1 MHALKHPPSR
11 RSDTSGPF
19 PLYLSNGGIVLCH
32 PVEDGFRLVHCGT
45 GQHVELRGSFA
56 HRMQRTLSGKTDDV
70 GLAALTHHHPWL
82 GDLDHAGAIPPASHI
97 LLGDGLGMLFIELTD
112 RCNERC
118 IHCYA
123 ESAPECSNRLELDEI
138 KAALKEARTLGN
150 PTVQFTGGD
159 PLIHPDIIEAVVAAR
174 DFDYKTLEIYT
185 NGLALSDTML
195 KHLLPYQP
203 NFAFSIYSYDAT
215 VHDGITQVPGSFD
228 RTLAA
233 IRRAQDANLKIRIG
247 IILMPE
253 NKGQEADT
261 IHFLQDKL
269 SLKSGQI
276 GIDIVRSTGRGQF
289 MQDYQPDLT
298 GLHGFGHR
306 PDMPDAQSES
316 NAPASTPKSGAP
328 VPPYSR
334 RGKLCVSANGNV
346 YPCIFSRQTRL
357 GNIRNQGLRDIMHA
371 LDQHTLPPP
380 SQQRWQQCRQGLS
393 CSDCQAIAYAL
404 GQITEKERMRNAIT

>member
-1 MHALKHPPSR
+1 
-11 RSDTSGPF
+11 
-19 PLYLSNGGIVLCH
+19 
-32 PVEDGFRLVHCGT
+32 
-45 GQHVELRGSFA
+45 VELRGSFA
-56 HRMQRTLSGKTDDV
+56 HRMQCVLSGKTDGV
-70 GLAALTHHHPWL
+70 GLAALTHHYPWL
-82 GDLDHAGAIPPASHI
+82 GDLDHAEAIPPVSHI
-97 LLGDGLGMLFIELTD
+97 LLGNGLGMLFIELTD

-123 ESAPECSNRLELDEI
+123 ESAPECSNHLDLDEI
-138 KAALKEARTLGN
+138 KTVLEAAGALGN

-159 PLIHPDIIEAVVAAR
+159 PLIHPDIIEAVAAAR
-174 DFDYKTLEIYT
+174 DFGYKTLEIYT
-185 NGLALSDTML
+185 NGLALNNAML
-195 KHLLPYQP
+195 KRLLPHRP
-203 NFAFSIYSYDAT
+203 NFAFSIYSHNAT
-215 VHDGITQVPGSFD
+215 VHDGITQVSGSLD
-228 RTLAA
+228 RTLVA
-233 IRRAQDANLKIRIG
+233 IRRAQDANLNIRIG

-306 PDMPDAQSES
+306 PDMPDDSAPTPES
-316 NAPASTPKSGAP
+316 GSPA
-328 VPPYSR
+328 PPYSR
-334 RGKLCVSANGNV
+334 RGKLCVSANGDV

-357 GNIRNQGLRDIMHA
+357 GNIRDQGLRDIIHA

-404 GQITEKERMRNAIT
+404 GNILEEDEMHYATA

>member
-1 MHALKHPPSR
+1 MHALKYPPSR

-32 PVEDGFRLVHCGT
+32 PVEDGFRLVHCDT

-56 HRMQRTLSGKTDDV
+56 HRMQRALSGKTESV
-70 GLAALTHHHPWL
+70 GLTALTHHHPWL
-82 GDLDHAGAIPPASHI
+82 GDLDHAGATPPASHI

-123 ESAPECSNRLELDEI
+123 ESTPECSNRLALDEI
-138 KAALKEARTLGN
+138 KAVLKESHTLGN

-159 PLIHPDIIEAVVAAR
+159 PLIHPDIIEAVAAAR

-195 KHLLPYQP
+195 KHLLPHRP
-203 NFAFSIYSYDAT
+203 NFAFSIYSHNAD
-215 VHDGITQVPGSFD
+215 VHDHITQVPGSHA

-233 IRRAQDANLKIRIG
+233 ILRTRNAGLAVRVG
-247 IILMPE
+247 IVLMPE

-261 IHFLQDKL
+261 IRFLQDKL
-269 SLKSGQI
+269 SLKPGQI

-306 PDMPDAQSES
+306 PDMPDDL
-316 NAPASTPKSGAP
+316 ASTPESGTPA
-328 VPPYSR
+328 PPYSR
-334 RGKLCVSANGNV
+334 RGKLCVSANGDV
-346 YPCIFSRQTRL
+346 YPCIFSRQISL
-357 GNIRNQGLRDIMHA
+357 GNIRNQSLRNIMDM

-404 GQITEKERMRNAIT
+404 GQMPEEARIQNVIA

>member
-1 MHALKHPPSR
+1 MHALKYPPSR

-32 PVEDGFRLVHCGT
+32 PVEDGFRLVHCDT
-45 GQHVELRGSFA
+45 GQYVELRGSFT
-56 HRMQRTLSGKTDDV
+56 HRMQRVLSGKIDGI
-70 GLAALTHHHPWL
+70 GLAALTHHYPWL
-82 GDLDHAGAIPPASHI
+82 GDLDHAGVIPPASHI

-123 ESAPECSNRLELDEI
+123 ESTPECSNQLKLDEI
-138 KAALKEARTLGN
+138 KAVLKESRTLGN

-159 PLIHPDIIEAVVAAR
+159 PLIYPDIIEATAAAR
-174 DFDYKTLEIYT
+174 DFDCKTLEIYT

-195 KHLLPYQP
+195 KHLLPHRP
-203 NFAFSIYSYDAT
+203 NFAFSIYSHNAA
-215 VHDGITQVPGSFD
+215 VHDHITQVPGSHA

-233 IRRAQDANLKIRIG
+233 IRRTQNTGLAVRIG
-247 IILMPE
+247 IILMPK

-261 IHFLQDKL
+261 IRFLQDEL
-269 SLKSGQI
+269 SLEPGQI

-306 PDMPDAQSES
+306 PDMPDSCTHWI
-316 NAPASTPKSGAP
+316 NTHC
-328 VPPYSR
+328 R
-334 RGKLCVSANGNV
+334 RPRSSAGN
-346 YPCIFSRQTRL
+346 SAGR
-357 GNIRNQGLRDIMHA
+357 G
-371 LDQHTLPPP
+371 
-380 SQQRWQQCRQGLS
+380 
-393 CSDCQAIAYAL
+393 
-404 GQITEKERMRNAIT
+404 

>member
-1 MHALKHPPSR
+1 M
-11 RSDTSGPF
+11 
-19 PLYLSNGGIVLCH
+19 VLCQYLDEGLKLTH
-32 PVEDGFRLVHCGT
+32 SGT
-45 GQHVELRGSFA
+45 GQTAELHGSFSLHLEEFLA
-56 HRMQRTLSGKTDDV
+56 GETDKTNLNTL
-70 GLAALTHHHPWL
+70 AHHHPWL
-82 GDLDHAGAIPPASHI
+82 GDLDDARAIPSASRI
-97 LLGDGLGMLFIELTD
+97 LLGQGLGMLFIEMTD

-123 ESAPECSNRLELDEI
+123 ESAPECSNRLKLDEI
-138 KAALKEARTLGN
+138 KVVLKEARTLGN

-159 PLIHPDIIEAVVAAR
+159 PLIHPDIIEAVAAAR
-174 DFDYKTLEIYT
+174 NFDYKTLEIYT

-195 KHLLPYQP
+195 KHLLPHRP
-203 NFAFSIYSYDAT
+203 NFAFSIYSHDAD
-215 VHDGITQVPGSFD
+215 VHDHITQVPGSHT

-233 IRRAQDANLKIRIG
+233 IHRVQNVELAVRVG
-247 IILMPE
+247 IVLMPE

-261 IHFLQDKL
+261 IRFLQDKL

-306 PDMPDAQSES
+306 PDMSDAQSGS
-316 NAPASTPKSGAP
+316 NEPASTPESGTPAP
-328 VPPYSR
+328 PHSR

-357 GNIRNQGLRDIMHA
+357 GNIRNQGLRDIMHT

-380 SQQRWQQCRQGLS
+380 SQQRWQECRQGLS

-404 GQITEKERMRNAIT
+404 GQITEETRIQNVIA

>member
-1 MHALKHPPSR
+1 LIYQTPPSQYNR
-11 RSDTSGPF
+11 NAPRT
-19 PLYLSNGGIVLCH
+19 LYLPQGDVVLCQYLDVDEGLKLTH
-32 PVEDGFRLVHCGT
+32 SGT
-45 GQHVELRGSFA
+45 GQTAELHGSFSLYLEEFLA
-56 HRMQRTLSGKTDDV
+56 GETDKTNLNM
-70 GLAALTHHHPWL
+70 LAHHHPWL
-82 GDLDHAGAIPPASHI
+82 GDLDNARATPSASRI
-97 LLGDGLGMLFIELTD
+97 LLGQGLGMLFIELTD

-123 ESAPECSNRLELDEI
+123 ESAPECSNRLKLDEI
-138 KAALKEARTLGN
+138 KAVLKEARTLGN

-159 PLIHPDIIEAVVAAR
+159 PLIHPEIIEAVAAAR

-195 KHLLPYQP
+195 KQLLPHRP
-203 NFAFSIYSYDAT
+203 NFAFSMYSHDAT
-215 VHDGITQVPGSFD
+215 VHDQITQVPGSHS

-233 IRRAQDANLKIRIG
+233 IHRVQNVELAVRIG
-247 IILMPE
+247 IVLMPE

-261 IHFLQDKL
+261 IRFLQDKL

-306 PDMPDAQSES
+306 PDMPDTQSES
-316 NAPASTPKSGAP
+316 DAPASTPESGTP

-346 YPCIFSRQTRL
+346 YPCIFSRQIRL
-357 GNIRNQGLRDIMHA
+357 GNIRDRDLRDIMRA

-404 GQITEKERMRNAIT
+404 GQMTEKERINNAIA